1 MTERFGRD
9 ALLTVAAI
17 TITGALVYAAATIS
31 PILAVAAALALVVF
45 ISLGTDRTGLL
56 CLMGAFATAPM
67 GRGIEGLSGGIGTPT
82 DLLLGAGVLLVLP
95 GVVHRKLGLPP
106 VWVASLVA
114 IATFSL
120 VGSLITETAFLSIFS
135 LVRWMVFLGVLPM
148 VIAWWRP
155 TRPVIVT
162 LFWSYVAGHM
172 ASTAYGMGEGAAPVT
187 LRYDGL
193 TIHPNGFGLA
203 GLITIAILF
212 YLWEHHRE
220 PVLRMVILGAGL
232 AAAVSIWFSGSR
244 AALAVAVVLCI
255 MLPLVE
261 RSALSS
267 FAVAGLGVLGLAAL
281 PLAARISGKGSALS
295 RLLGEDDTAEVAD
308 DVRSDALQFGIDKFL
323 DSPIFGSG
331 LVEVEVIH
339 NIYVEVAVAA
349 GIVGLIAY
357 LVILFTLARG
367 LFGDHP
373 ERRVAWVIW
382 AAIGIAA
389 ALPGL
394 WDASIWVPGS
404 LAILPALRATG
415 DEPVPGATAVGA
427 GTPAARRSRMADI

>member
-9 ALLTVAAI
+9 AVLTVAAI
-17 TITGALVYAAATIS
+17 AITGALVYVAATIS
-31 PILAVAAALALVVF
+31 PIVAVAAALALVVF

-82 DLLLGAGVLLVLP
+82 DLLLIAGVVLVLP
-95 GVVHRKLGLPP
+95 GVVHHKLGLPP

-114 IATFSL
+114 IAVFSL
-120 VGSLITETAFLSIFS
+120 IGSLVTDTAFLSIFS

-148 VIAWWRP
+148 VVAWWRP
-155 TRPVIVT
+155 TRPVIVA

-172 ASTAYGMGEGAAPVT
+172 VSTAYGMVEGAAPVT

-203 GLITIAILF
+203 GLVTIAILF
-212 YLWEHHRE
+212 YLWEHHRT

-232 AAAVSIWFSGSR
+232 AAAASIWFSGSR

-261 RSALSS
+261 RSALSG
-267 FAVAGLGVLGLAAL
+267 FAVAGMGFLGLAAL

-295 RLLGEDDTAEVAD
+295 RLLGEDDTAQVAD
-308 DVRSDALQFGIDKFL
+308 DVRGDALQYGIDKFF
-323 DSPIFGSG
+323 DSPLLGNG

-349 GIVGLIAY
+349 GVVGLVAY
-357 LVILFTLARG
+357 GLILFTLARG

-404 LAILPALRATG
+404 LAILPALRPVDDATRSG
-415 DEPVPGATAVGA
+415 DAPTTAA
-427 GTPAARRSRMADI
+427 PTPRRSRMADV